1 MMTEDRI
8 PRSAMPSI
16 AVMLVVCA
24 AVLFGTAGRM
34 DVIEFWCWL
43 VELAAICV
51 ATVLIIEPD
60 LVRERMRP
68 AGKSPSPG
76 YWLSTLLFLVILAI
90 AGLDRGRLHWSD
102 GVPVWLR
109 ATALLLFALGWVP
122 VIWAMRVNRFFSS
135 AVRIQPDRG
144 QRVISGGPY
153 RFVRHPGYTAA
164 LVVILANGIA
174 LGSWLAA
181 AIGWVGV
188 PILLWRTI
196 KEDRMLSAELPG
208 YADYAARVPWRLLPG
223 IW

>member
-1 MMTEDRI
+1 MTEDRI

-24 AVLFGTAGRM
+24 GVLFGTAGRL
-34 DVIEFWCWL
+34 DIVEFWCWL
-43 VELAAICV
+43 LELAATCV

-68 AGKSPSPG
+68 GGKYPSPG
-76 YWLSTLLFLVILAI
+76 YWLSTLVIFVVLAM

-102 GVPVWLR
+102 SVPVSLR
-109 ATALLLFALGWVP
+109 AAALVLFALACVP

-135 AVRIQPDRG
+135 AVRIQSDRG
-144 QRVISGGPY
+144 QRAISDGPY
-153 RFVRHPGYTAA
+153 RFVRHPGYTAG
-164 LVVILANGIA
+164 LVVILANGVA

-181 AIGWVGV
+181 AIGWIGV
-188 PILLWRTI
+188 PILLWRTM
-196 KEDRMLSAELPG
+196 KEDRMLRAELPG